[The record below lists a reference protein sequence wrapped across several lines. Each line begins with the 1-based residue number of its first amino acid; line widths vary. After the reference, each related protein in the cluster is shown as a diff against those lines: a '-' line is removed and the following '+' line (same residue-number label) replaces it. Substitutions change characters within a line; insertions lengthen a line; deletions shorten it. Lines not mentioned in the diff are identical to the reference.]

1 MAKPIEA
8 TPPLYGEDARLL
20 IESLKECASAEEIA
34 RRRAESRERLSQSRV
49 APFPPSMMTT
59 KPR

>member
-8 TPPLYGEDARLL
+8 TPPLYGEDARRLL
-20 IESLKECASAEEIA
+20 EALKECAPPDEIA
-34 RRRAESRERLSQSRV
+34 RRRAEARQMLATSQV
-49 APFPPSMMTT
+49 APFLPSVLAG

>member
-20 IESLKECASAEEIA
+20 IESLKECVSPEEIA